1 MRDGRYFAVFGFT
14 LALGLV
20 VSTYMVTDALRDIR
34 MSHQIIK
41 VRGYAEI
48 RVDSDFAIWNIT
60 VKARDKN
67 MAEGYSTL
75 ESHHETVLGFL
86 KNNGVKAEEINLSS
100 VQVRERKKRDEKGH
114 ETSEIDSFEL
124 SQGIEVN
131 SRDVANISTILTTI
145 ANLLKA
151 GVEVHP
157 ASPRYYYSG
166 VNNLKSQLL
175 VEATKDARERA
186 RTLAEGS
193 GVQLGALKAAR
204 QGVFSV
210 RSANSTNISSEQS
223 RDDVSSIAKK
233 VTAVVTVDYAM
244 K

>member
-1 MRDGRYFAVFGFT
+1 MHDRTNFAVFGFL

-34 MSHQIIK
+34 MSNQIIK

-48 RVDSDFAIWNIT
+48 RVDSDFAIWNVT
-60 VKARDKN
+60 VKAKNKN
-67 MAEGYSTL
+67 MTEGYTTL
-75 ESHHETVLGFL
+75 ESHHEKVLDFL
-86 KNNGVKAEEINLSS
+86 KNNGVKVEEMKLSF
-100 VQVRERKKRDEKGH
+100 VQVRERKKRDEKGY

-124 SQGIEVN
+124 SQRIEVN
-131 SRDVANISTILTTI
+131 SKDVASISKISTAI
-145 ANLLKA
+145 ADLLKE
-151 GVEVHP
+151 GVEVHSE
-157 ASPRYYYSG
+157 SPRYYYSG
-166 VNNLKSQLL
+166 VNNLKSKLL
-175 VEATKDARERA
+175 VAATKDARERA

-210 RSANSTNISSEQS
+210 RSASSTNISSEHS